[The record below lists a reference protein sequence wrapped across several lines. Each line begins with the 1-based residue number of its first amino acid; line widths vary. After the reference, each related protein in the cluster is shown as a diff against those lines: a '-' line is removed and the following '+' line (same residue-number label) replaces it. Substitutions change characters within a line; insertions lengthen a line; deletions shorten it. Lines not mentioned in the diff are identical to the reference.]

1 MDDIGRLKKANG
13 RYEFSFDELNL
24 VVRGAHAEWVLEAAT
39 EIITQANQA
48 DMEGQIS
55 EIEALME
62 MGEADEIDLDI
73 LKDEHQSRFERMP
86 QCVVSMGDM
95 DYRWIAP
102 EGREVSDDNPASRN
116 SMERL
121 IDQSATR
128 NDTFQQNVDGAYD
141 RAPND

>member
-1 MDDIGRLKKANG
+1 MDDIGRLRKANG

-39 EIITQANQA
+39 EIITKAHLAN
-48 DMEGQIS
+48 MEGQIS

-62 MGEADEIDLDI
+62 MGEAEEIELDI
-73 LKDEHQSRFERMP
+73 LKDEQKSRFERMP

-95 DYRWIAP
+95 DYRWVAP
-102 EGREVSDDNPASRN
+102 DGRKNDEGQPDSRQ

-128 NDTFQQNVDGAYD
+128 SDTFLENVDGAFD
-141 RAPND
+141 RAPNE

>member
-1 MDDIGRLKKANG
+1 MDEIGRLKKANG
-13 RYEFSFDELNL
+13 RYEFSFDELDL
-24 VVRGAHAEWVLEAAT
+24 VVRGAQAEWVLEAAT
-39 EIITQANQA
+39 EIIMQANFA

-55 EIEALME
+55 ELETLME

-73 LKDEHQSRFERMP
+73 LKDQHQSRFERMP

-102 EGREVSDDNPASRN
+102 EGRDKSEDSPESRQ

-128 NDTFQQNVDGAYD
+128 NNTFLSNVDGAFD
-141 RAPND
+141 RAPNE